1 MYTEQGVEKIVPDKQ
16 SLKRAWIAVALLCV
30 VASLNYLDRTMIT
43 TMRTSILQEIPM
55 TEAQFGLLSSVFLWV
70 YGLLSPFAG
79 FIADKFNR
87 SKVIIISLFIWSGV
101 TWLTAH
107 ATTFNEL
114 LLTRA
119 LMGVSEACYVPAAL
133 ALIADYHGTATR
145 SLATGIHMAGI
156 MAGQSLGFVGGWIA
170 EEHSWNAAFTVLG
183 VFGIVYSAFLILT
196 LKDPAGKT
204 NPGTTSDLKRP
215 DVNLKDGVKK
225 MFKDPSFVKV
235 LVYWSLL
242 GVVSWLVM
250 GWLPT
255 FYKEH
260 FNLSQTVA
268 GLYATGYLYP
278 ASLAGVIIG
287 GLIADRWSK
296 KNKRGRILLP
306 VLGMLI
312 AAPFIFMATVTT
324 ILPVA
329 ILFFIVY
336 AFTRAFTDANMMPIL
351 CMIVDERYR
360 ATGYGILNMF
370 STIIGGIALYAGGML
385 RDANIDLSYIYQ
397 FAGVTMLFCAWILY
411 KVKPRT

>member
-1 MYTEQGVEKIVPDKQ
+1 MYSEQTLKTFDTKKQ
-16 SLKRAWIAVALLCV
+16 RFNRAWITVALLVV
-30 VASLNYLDRTMIT
+30 VAALNYLDRTMIT
-43 TMRTSILQEIPM
+43 TMRSSILQEIPM

-79 FIADKFNR
+79 FVADKFNR
-87 SKVIIISLFIWSGV
+87 SKVIIVSLIVWSGV

-107 ATTFNEL
+107 ASTFNEL

-119 LMGVSEACYVPAAL
+119 LMGISEACYVPAAL
-133 ALIADYHGTATR
+133 ALIADYHGTKTR

-170 EEHSWNAAFTVLG
+170 EEHSWNTSFTILG
-183 VFGIVYSAFLILT
+183 IFGIVYAVLLVAILR
-196 LKDPAGKT
+196 DPAQKI
-204 NPGTTSDLKRP
+204 NEEASVKKPA
-215 DVNLKDGVKK
+215 VNLKEGVGI
-225 MFKDPSFVKV
+225 MFKDPSFIKV
-235 LVYWSLL
+235 LIYWSLL

-255 FYKEH
+255 YYKEQ
-260 FNLSQTVA
+260 FSLSQTAA
-268 GLYATGYLYP
+268 GIYATGYLYP
-278 ASLAGVIIG
+278 VSLAGVIIG
-287 GLIADRWSK
+287 GLIADRWSR
-296 KNKRGRILLP
+296 KNKRARILLP

-312 AAPFIFMATVTT
+312 AAPFIFMATVTS

-329 ILFFIVY
+329 IVFFMVY

-370 STIIGGIALYAGGML
+370 STIVGGLALYAGGIL
-385 RDANIDLSYIYQ
+385 RDAQINLSYIYQ
-397 FAGVTMLFCAWILY
+397 FAGVTMLICAWILY
-411 KVKPRT
+411 KVKPRIEG

>member
-1 MYTEQGVEKIVPDKQ
+1 MTN
-16 SLKRAWIAVALLCV
+16 LKENLSRAWMTVALLCV

-43 TMRTSILQEIPM
+43 TMRSSILQEIPM
-55 TEAQFGLLSSVFLWV
+55 SEAQFGLLSSVFLWV

-87 SKVIIISLFIWSGV
+87 SKVILVSLFVWSAV

-107 ATTFNEL
+107 AHTFNEL
-114 LLTRA
+114 LLSRA
-119 LMGVSEACYVPAAL
+119 LMGVSEACYIPAAL
-133 ALIADYHGTATR
+133 ALIADYHGTKTR

-170 EEHSWNAAFTVLG
+170 ESYAWTTSFTVLG
-183 VFGIVYSAFLILT
+183 LFGILYSIFLVVV
-196 LKDPAGKT
+196 LKDPQ
-204 NPGTTSDLKRP
+204 TSSTATMP
-215 DVNLKDGVKK
+215 AVKK
-225 MFKDPSFVKV
+225 EVYFKEAVLKMFGSRPFNMA

-260 FNLSQTVA
+260 FSLSQTAA

-287 GLIADRWSK
+287 GILADKWSM
-296 KNKRGRILLP
+296 KNPRARILLP
-306 VLGMLI
+306 VLGLLI
-312 AAPFIFMATVTT
+312 AAPFIFLATTT
-324 ILPVA
+324 SILPLA
-329 ILFFIVY
+329 IAFFVVY
-336 AFTRAFTDANMMPIL
+336 AFTRAFSDANMMPIL

-370 STIIGGIALYAGGML
+370 SCIVGGLALYAGGML
-385 RDANIDLSYIYQ
+385 RDAKVDLSHIYQ
-397 FAGVTMLFCAWILY
+397 FAGASMLLCAFILY
-411 KVKPRT
+411 KVKPTIQAR

>member
-1 MYTEQGVEKIVPDKQ
+1 MTNQKQ
-16 SLKRAWIAVALLCV
+16 NLSRAWMTVALLCV

-43 TMRTSILQEIPM
+43 TMRSSIMQEIPM
-55 TEAQFGLLSSVFLWV
+55 SEAQFGLLSSVFLWV

-79 FIADKFNR
+79 FIADKFSR
-87 SKVIIISLFIWSGV
+87 SKVILVSLFVWSAV

-107 ATTFNEL
+107 AHTFNEL
-114 LLTRA
+114 LLSRA
-119 LMGVSEACYVPAAL
+119 LMGISEACYIPAAL
-133 ALIADYHGTATR
+133 ALIADYHGTKTR

-170 EEHSWNAAFTVLG
+170 EEYAWTTSFTALG
-183 VFGIVYSAFLILT
+183 LFGIVYSIFLVVV
-196 LKDPAGKT
+196 LKDPKES
-204 NPGTTSDLKRP
+204 TTPSITT
-215 DVNLKDGVKK
+215 VKK
-225 MFKDPSFVKV
+225 EVNFKEAVATMLGSRSFNMA

-260 FNLSQTVA
+260 FSLSQTAA

-287 GLIADRWSK
+287 GVLADRWSR
-296 KNKRGRILLP
+296 KNPRARILLP
-306 VLGMLI
+306 VLGLLI
-312 AAPFIFMATVTT
+312 AAPFIFLATTT
-324 ILPVA
+324 SILPLA
-329 ILFFIVY
+329 IAFFVVY
-336 AFTRAFTDANMMPIL
+336 AFTRAFSDANMMPIL

-370 STIIGGIALYAGGML
+370 SCIVGGVALYAGGVL
-385 RDANIDLSYIYQ
+385 RDAKIDLSHIYQ
-397 FAGVTMLFCAWILY
+397 FAGATMLLCAFILY
-411 KVKPRT
+411 KVRPTTKAQ